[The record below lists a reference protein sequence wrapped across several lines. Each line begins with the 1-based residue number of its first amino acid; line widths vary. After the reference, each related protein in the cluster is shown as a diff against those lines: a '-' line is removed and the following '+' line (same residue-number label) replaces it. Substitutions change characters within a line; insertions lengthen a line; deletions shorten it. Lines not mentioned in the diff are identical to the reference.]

1 MSITISIQN
10 LTKTFGHE
18 VLFKDL
24 NLSLHAEE
32 RIGLIGP
39 NGSGKSTL
47 LKILANQEDHDS
59 GEIIKK
65 SGLLLSHIHQT
76 DDFDDSSSVWNAVYQ
91 KVCCLDESE
100 KMVQAHQ
107 VLNMAGLED
116 SEQPF
121 QNLSGGWRKRLSIA
135 LGLVTEPDM
144 ILLDE
149 PTNHLDVEGIVWLE
163 TLLKKFKGSFI
174 LITHDRSFLN
184 NTCKQILE
192 LNKRYP
198 DGFFKVQGNYDQ
210 FLPKRSDFI
219 ETLQNK
225 ELVLSNKVSREE
237 EWLSRGPKARTTK
250 AKHRIKEAHEL
261 QKELKEIKS
270 LNRKEQKMN
279 LSLEHDE
286 SQTKQYIKIHKL
298 CKAFDDKQI
307 VENLSFVIY
316 PGLKLGLIGPNGCG
330 KSTLMKMIVGE
341 LNSDTGNVKPS
352 PHITMSYFSQHRS
365 ELNLDDTLRHAL
377 QPSGADSVMFQGRS
391 VHIIT
396 WAKRFLFTP
405 DQLNSKV
412 SVFSG
417 GERARILLARLM
429 TEEADVLLLDEPTN
443 DLDIDSL
450 EVLESALLEFKG
462 AVIFSSHDRYFLNQV
477 ATKLLSFEENGQT
490 SFYEDLTQWK
500 KHQKKSEPTT
510 QTVKKEKSNSKPQ
523 TKKTKKLTFTEQH
536 ELDHIEEKI
545 LKAEEIA
552 QSLSDK
558 TQDPKVTSDPEEL
571 TKVCE
576 ELEKAQTEVQ
586 DLYNRWEELEAK
598 KS

>member
-1 MSITISIQN
+1 M
-10 LTKTFGHE
+10 
-18 VLFKDL
+18 
-24 NLSLHAEE
+24 HAGE

-47 LKILANQEDHDS
+47 LKILAQQEDFDS
-59 GEIIKK
+59 GDIVKK
-65 SGLLLSHIHQT
+65 SGLFITHIHQI
-76 DDFDDSSSVWNAVYQ
+76 DVFDESGTVWNAVYQ
-91 KVCCLDESE
+91 KIQPGDESE

-116 SEQPF
+116 SEAPLK
-121 QNLSGGWRKRLSIA
+121 NLSGGWRKRLSIA
-135 LGLVTEPDM
+135 LGLVSEPDL

-149 PTNHLDVEGIVWLE
+149 PTNHLDVDGILWLE
-163 TLLKKFKGSFI
+163 SLLKKFKGSFI

-184 NTCKQILE
+184 STCEQILE

-198 DGFFKVQGNYDQ
+198 DGFYKIQGNYDQ
-210 FLPKRSDFI
+210 FLLKRFDFV
-219 ETLQNK
+219 ESLKNK
-225 ELVLSNKVSREE
+225 ELILSNKVSREE
-237 EWLSRGPKARTTK
+237 DWLSRGPKARTTK

-270 LNRKEQKMN
+270 LNRQEQKMN

-286 SQTKQYIKIHKL
+286 SQTKQYVKIHKL
-298 CKAFDDKQI
+298 CKAFGENKI
-307 VENLSFVIY
+307 VKDLSFTIH
-316 PGLKLGLIGPNGCG
+316 PGMKLGLIGPNGCG

-341 LNSDTGNVKPS
+341 LQSDTGNIKPS
-352 PHITMSYFSQHRS
+352 VHITMSYFSQHRS
-365 ELNLDDTLRHAL
+365 ELKEDDTLRHAL

-396 WAKRFLFTP
+396 WAKRFLFSP
-405 DQLNSKV
+405 DQLNSKI

-450 EVLESALLEFKG
+450 EVLESALIEFKG

-477 ATKLLSFEENGQT
+477 ATKLLAFEGNGQT
-490 SFYEDLTQWK
+490 NFYEDLAQWK
-500 KHQKKSEPTT
+500 KHQKKPSATPSSS
-510 QTVKKEKSNSKPQ
+510 KKEKSEPKAKPKQ
-523 TKKTKKLTFTEQH
+523 TKKLTFTEQY

-545 LKAEEIA
+545 LNAEDLVKDLEE
-552 QSLSDK
+552 K
-558 TQDPKVTSDPEEL
+558 TQDPAILNNPDDLSQ
-571 TKVCE
+571 VCE
-576 ELEKAQTEVQ
+576 DLQKAQDQVQ
-586 DLYNRWEELEAK
+586 ILYARWEELEAK